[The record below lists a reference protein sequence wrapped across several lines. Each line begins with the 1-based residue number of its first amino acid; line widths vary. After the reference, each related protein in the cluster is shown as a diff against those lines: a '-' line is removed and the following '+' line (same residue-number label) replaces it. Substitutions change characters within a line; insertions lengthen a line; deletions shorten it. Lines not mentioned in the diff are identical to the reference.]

1 MEEDTRNS
9 ELTNCKVESLQG
21 GTDAA
26 STETNNQQICS
37 LCKRMEA
44 DEKFFKSQPCGCSIF
59 CKKCAMKIATGGK
72 CKICKSMFVSV
83 VGVTY

>member
-9 ELTNCKVESLQG
+9 ELTNCNVESLQV

-26 STETNNQQICS
+26 STETNNQQTCS

-44 DEKFFKSQPCGCSIF
+44 DVFKSQPCGCSIF